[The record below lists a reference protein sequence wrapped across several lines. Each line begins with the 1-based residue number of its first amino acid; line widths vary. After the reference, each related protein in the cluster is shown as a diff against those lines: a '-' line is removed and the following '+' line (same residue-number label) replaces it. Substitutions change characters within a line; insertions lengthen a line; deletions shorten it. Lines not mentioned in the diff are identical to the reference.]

1 MNKFT
6 KGSWFAKRDGWSTVY
21 IECRIGGGMLQEVA
35 ACGPTESGSDEQEAN
50 ANLIAAA
57 PDLLESAQLA
67 LKIAESWIHDQLD
80 GTSAIDGALR
90 HLDPVRAAIARAR
103 GGK

>member
-50 ANLIAAA
+50 ANLIATCA
-57 PDLLESAQLA
+57 LA
-67 LKIAESWIHDQLD
+67 CLA
-80 GTSAIDGALR
+80 SAIKLGLSVMRVTSRVA
-90 HLDPVRAAIARAR
+90 VV
-103 GGK
+103 